1 MLRGDL
7 ATMPLADL
15 LQWLDATRKSALVEI
30 EREGGLRT
38 WLATFDRKVVAAAP
52 PVAHGILAAD
62 GTTQAPGPG
71 LRAVAIESLLDLFFE
86 EAHATFTMRDGAH
99 PSDPGVAIEV
109 PIGFVVMEGLRQLDE
124 WPRIESTYSDDGA
137 RLRAIGTIA
146 DAAELSTVQ
155 RAIHHAANDAKTLGE
170 LRLVLGLSRHAL
182 LRRIDELASIGLV
195 EVEGSV
201 VSPDLPTTLVEQA
214 RVLLREGQFAESAH
228 VLRTLLASSPGDPK
242 LQRLL
247 AEIEAH
253 HVADC
258 YQQLSPTDLVR
269 LSDRPA
275 RPGTGKPGIASAEQA
290 IVDALTQ
297 KPRSVAGL
305 VLVSPLRELETLA
318 GLLRLVKKGIVEVE
332 RGA

>member
-1 MLRGDL
+1 MIRGDL

-38 WLATFDRKVVAAAP
+38 WLATVDRQVIAAAP
-52 PVAHGILAAD
+52 PVAHGVLAAD
-62 GTTQAPGPG
+62 GTTSAPGPG
-71 LRAVAIESLLDLFFE
+71 LRAVAIETLLDMFFE
-86 EAHATFTMRDGAH
+86 ANGTFTLKDSAA
-99 PSDPGVAIEV
+99 PPESGVPIEV

-124 WPRIESTYSDDGA
+124 WPRLEASYPDDGA
-137 RLRAIGTIA
+137 RLRAIGSIA

-155 RAIHHAANDAKTLGE
+155 RAIHRAAPEAKTLGE

-182 LRRIDELASIGLV
+182 LRRIDELREIGLV

-201 VSPDLPTTLVEQA
+201 ASPDLPTTLVEQA
-214 RVLLREGQFAESAH
+214 RILLREGQFAEAAH
-228 VLRTLLASSPGDPK
+228 VLRTLLSSSPGDVK
-242 LQRLL
+242 LRRLL
-247 AEIEAH
+247 AEIERR
-253 HVADC
+253 HVEDC
-258 YQQLSPTDLVR
+258 YAQIRPTDLVR
-269 LSDRPA
+269 ISARPA
-275 RPGTGKPGIASAEQA
+275 RQGIAAAEQA
-290 IVDALTQ
+290 IVDALAQ

-305 VLVSPLRELETLA
+305 VLVSPLRELETLV